1 MDYSKGG
8 WNKEMNLKRLD
19 DQDEFTIDTIIV
31 VVVLSVL
38 VGAALAFTL
47 N

>member
-8 WNKEMNLKRLD
+8 WNKEMNLQRLD